1 LWLKSRSLGARIL
14 QSWNLSTSLTA
25 RTGSPFTARVLGN
38 VSDAGGTGSV
48 GSARADATG
57 LPVESGVGLFNTAA
71 FTPPPS
77 DRFGN
82 AGRNTITGPG
92 SITLSVALMRSFTL
106 SDRKRLE
113 FRVSSENIANHVNYS
128 SIATVVNALN
138 YGLPTATGQMR
149 TMNIQ
154 ARFRF

>member
-1 LWLKSRSLGARIL
+1 M
-14 QSWNLSTSLTA
+14 
-25 RTGSPFTARVLGN
+25 
-38 VSDAGGTGSV
+38 DGGT
-48 GSARADATG
+48 
-57 LPVESGVGLFNTAA
+57 GLFNTAA
-71 FTPPPS
+71 FIVPPA

-82 AGRNTITGPG
+82 AGRNTISGPG
-92 SITLSVALMRSFTL
+92 SVILSVSLGRSFAL

-113 FRVSSENIANHVNYS
+113 FRVSSENITNHVNYT